1 MKNIYLFAYLGFL
14 CSQITWYLFKTIQR
28 FDSHQLQ
35 TAEQICLY
43 KAELSSPKM
52 EITAKDYPNGKLSS
66 FKIYSSHYEPSME
79 DNEQVLQVF
88 FNISQNNLFHYFTR
102 HRSETNRSLVFRALL
117 LAVLENWDDV
127 YQLPV
132 SWDLFGLPRLL
143 KNHQARFCD
152 ISQLIEDSWMNPIRP
167 HSFLGIQLEKQI
179 SHKFRVNWDSIIL
192 AAMVFLPRALRT
204 TLVHHLC

>member
-1 MKNIYLFAYLGFL
+1 
-14 CSQITWYLFKTIQR
+14 
-28 FDSHQLQ
+28 
-35 TAEQICLY
+35 
-43 KAELSSPKM
+43 M
-52 EITAKDYPNGKLSS
+52 EITAKDYPNGKLSF

-152 ISQLIEDSWMNPIRP
+152 IS
-167 HSFLGIQLEKQI
+167 
-179 SHKFRVNWDSIIL
+179 
-192 AAMVFLPRALRT
+192 
-204 TLVHHLC
+204 